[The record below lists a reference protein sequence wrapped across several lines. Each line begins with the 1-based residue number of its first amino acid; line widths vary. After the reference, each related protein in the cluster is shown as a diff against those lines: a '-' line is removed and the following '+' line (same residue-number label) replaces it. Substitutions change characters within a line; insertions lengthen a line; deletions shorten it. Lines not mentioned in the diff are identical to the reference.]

1 MAESTHDRLGRV
13 RPPRVHVRYESRP
26 TGPKIS
32 VDLPFVVGVI
42 GDYAGDSTSLKE
54 FPDRRFVDIDRDTF
68 DDVLSRLG
76 AKLNFSVPY
85 RIDDTREVDLPVSL
99 SFKKM
104 ADFEPE
110 NIVDQV
116 PVLKD
121 LLEIRKQLSDLLSVS
136 DRSRK
141 LEQFLERLV
150 DAKEGKELLARFRRE
165 LNLDT

>member
-13 RPPRVHVRYESRP
+13 RPPRVHVRYESGP
-26 TGPKIS
+26 TGPKMS

-54 FPDRRFVDIDRDTF
+54 FPDRQFVEIDRDNF
-68 DDVLSRLG
+68 DGVLGRLG
-76 AKLNFSVPY
+76 AKLEFSVPY
-85 RIDDTREVDLPVSL
+85 KIDESEKKDLPVSL

-110 NIVDQV
+110 NIVEQV
-116 PVLKD
+116 PALKE
-121 LLEIRKQLSDLLSVS
+121 LLAIRNQLSELLSVT

-141 LEQFLERLV
+141 LEQILEKLV
-150 DAKEGKELLARFRRE
+150 DAKDGKELLTAFRRE
-165 LNLDT
+165 LNLDA